1 MYAWMD
7 EFMTIKNKKVETIL
21 VLAKLHE
28 KDAMKKIQISLVKFS
43 KVCCVDLLFEWESLP
58 QAALYFL
65 VLYRP
70 DGHLLG

>member
-43 KVCCVDLLFEWESLP
+43 KVCCVDLLFE
-58 QAALYFL
+58 
-65 VLYRP
+65 
-70 DGHLLG
+70 